1 MNKSFYS
8 KHILSMVALVLFSIC
23 FAACDSG
30 SGFDVIGNPQTNQ
43 KLYATCNLAT
53 SSNTI
58 ELGEELTATVRLDVN
73 QSSEGAEIK
82 QVEFYLDD
90 MFIQKATSS
99 PFVLSYKT
107 DNVSVGTHT
116 LSVAIIVGGKN
127 YEDITITKEATIT
140 VNAKEV
146 QEPEEK
152 EPEVGFYIA
161 FPDLAINQYY
171 TATAYLDINETSPG
185 CYMKKI
191 DFYLDNHLVETQT
204 SMTMCSATFKIVNAA
219 EEGYVTVK
227 AIATIGGYGYKDK
240 EVMAEQRVGVL
251 HPNIGRWG
259 YFLLL
264 GKQRIIKNGDTM
276 WCSMWRYG
284 GSNVYDY
291 SFPTY
296 IVNLYW
302 DNSLVRADSLI
313 AQGYIMMDYTVSG
326 ASVGSHKLTIERIL
340 HHYDPVLKEY
350 VIDGQSKEDETIT
363 VIE

>member
-43 KLYATCNLAT
+43 KLYAACNLAT

-116 LSVAIIVGGKN
+116 LSVAVTVGGKN

-152 EPEVGFYIA
+152 DPEVGFYAVLPSAGANGNI
-161 FPDLAINQYY
+161 YHGWV
-171 TATAYLDINETSPG
+171 YLDINETSPG
-185 CYMKKI
+185 CSIKQV
-191 DFYLDNHLVETQT
+191 DFYWDDRFVTTATSKEAYAFNHFLGDYDG
-204 SMTMCSATFKIVNAA
+204 A
-219 EEGYVTVK
+219 EGTAHTVK
-227 AIATIGGYGYKDK
+227 AVATIGGNGYKDK
-240 EVMAEQRVGVL
+240 QVTIEQKVSIVLANIHQFGAE
-251 HPNIGRWG
+251 
-259 YFLLL
+259 LLL
-264 GKQRIIKNGDTM
+264 GKQRIIKNGDNLMCNM
-276 WCSMWRYG
+276 WQCYG
-284 GSNVYDY
+284 KDSSPSRHVV
-291 SFPTY
+291 S
-296 IVNLYW
+296 LYW
-302 DNSLVRADSLI
+302 DNVCVSTDSL
-313 AQGYIMMDYTVSG
+313 TVYGNNIVSYPVRG
-326 ASVGSHKLTIERIL
+326 ASIGNHIVTMESMT
-340 HHYDPVLKEY
+340 HHFDPVLGRDVVDQRIKSD
-350 VIDGQSKEDETIT
+350 VTVT